1 MKFTKNTLAL
11 GVVSALLSFAASAA
25 DNIKIAVID
34 PLSGPF
40 ANVGEAMVR
49 HAQLSADAINA
60 KGGVLGGAKFEII
73 ALDSKSNPQEAQL
86 AAKQAIDQ
94 GVRYI
99 NQTNGSNVAAALN
112 AARSRCLARLALPII
127 SCVNL
132 SCCVSF
138 SASSSRRFWHAAQA
152 RFISVLR

>member
-1 MKFTKNTLAL
+1 MRFTRTTLAI
-11 GVVSALLSFAASAA
+11 GVFAAVLPFAASAA
-25 DNIKIAVID
+25 DNVKIAVID

-94 GVRYI
+94 GVCSI
-99 NQTNGSNVAAALN
+99 APIGSE
-112 AARSRCLARLALPII
+112 SRHELQPFELIASRLAVGDEFNEP
-127 SCVNL
+127 
-132 SCCVSF
+132 
-138 SASSSRRFWHAAQA
+138 RK
-152 RFISVLR
+152 

>member
-1 MKFTKNTLAL
+1 MRFIRTTLAL
-11 GVVSALLSFAASAA
+11 SVIAAVLPFAAIAA

-49 HAQLSADAINA
+49 HAQLTADAINA
-60 KGGVLGGAKFEII
+60 KGGVLGGTKFEIV

-86 AAKQAIDQ
+86 ALKQAIDQ

-99 NQTNGSNVAAALN
+99 NQTNGSNVAAAL
-112 AARSRCLARLALPII
+112 ID
-127 SCVNL
+127 
-132 SCCVSF
+132 
-138 SASSSRRFWHAAQA
+138 
-152 RFISVLR
+152 